1 MWPFPKQ
8 HFKWRE
14 PKEFRQT
21 LHAMRASKARWWH
34 KPLAGFVLAC
44 LFMSQWALAQ
54 FNPKKRP
61 PSFETAFAIAFLGS
75 MFLVYFVAW
84 MHRLAPSYVA
94 VFENYMF
101 RTIANTHGHWKFDVF
116 DSFAIHNCDNFRVL
130 VLELRRGGQV
140 LIGVP
145 REVDLPALQAFFE
158 ARGLREV
165 TGNPV
170 ANSHPDQEIAASSLA
185 LQIGSS
191 EERG

>member
-1 MWPFPKQ
+1 MWPFPKR

-21 LHAMRASKARWWH
+21 LDAVKARWWH
-34 KPLAGFVLAC
+34 KPLAALVLAC
-44 LFMSQWALAQ
+44 LFMTQWAVAQ

-94 VFENYMF
+94 VFEDHLF
-101 RTIANTHGHWKFDVF
+101 RSIANTHGHWKFKGI
-116 DSFAIHNCDNFRVL
+116 DSFAFHDCDDFHVL

-158 ARGLREV
+158 ARGLREFS
-165 TGNPV
+165 GNPV
-170 ANSHPDQEIAASSLA
+170 ANSHSAQEADASSSS
-185 LQIGSS
+185 LQIGSG
-191 EERG
+191 EERS